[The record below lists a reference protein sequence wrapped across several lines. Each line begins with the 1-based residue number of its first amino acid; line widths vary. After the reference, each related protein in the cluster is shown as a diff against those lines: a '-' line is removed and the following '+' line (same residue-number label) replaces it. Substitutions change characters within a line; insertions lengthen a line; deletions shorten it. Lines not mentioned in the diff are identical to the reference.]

1 MAVSSIRTL
10 NRLRASRIKPGQKII
25 IPGVAPAAA
34 ASTSTPV
41 AKMAQASRVRTVS
54 YTVRQGDSLYSIAR
68 ARATTVDTLMHINGL
83 KRAVLKPG
91 QVILVPLASR

>member
-1 MAVSSIRTL
+1 
-10 NRLRASRIKPGQKII
+10 
-25 IPGVAPAAA
+25 
-34 ASTSTPV
+34 
-41 AKMAQASRVRTVS
+41 VRTVS